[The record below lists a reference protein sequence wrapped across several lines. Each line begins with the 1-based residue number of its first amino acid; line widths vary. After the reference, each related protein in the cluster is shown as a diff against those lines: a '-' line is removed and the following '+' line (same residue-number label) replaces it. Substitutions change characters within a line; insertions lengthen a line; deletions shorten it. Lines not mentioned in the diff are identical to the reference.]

1 MIQKS
6 NDTSLDRRAMLRASL
21 FGTSAALTG
30 LTSVRRAFASV
41 SDPLAQTHCG
51 KVRGVAVE
59 GVSIFKGIPY
69 GGPTEGA
76 GRFRPPSKPQKWAG
90 IFDAT
95 RTGPRAV
102 QGPGNL
108 FQAVIGDYFCGG
120 HKEKLGLDQQK
131 DSENC
136 LVLNVLTPSLKG
148 KRPVM
153 VYIHGGG
160 FASGSGV
167 IALAADA
174 FAREEDVVLVSL
186 NHRLNVFGYTYLGEF
201 SREYAD
207 SGNAG
212 QLDLVAGLEWV
223 RDNIANFGGDPKNVT
238 IFGESGGGGKVSA
251 LMAMPAANGL
261 FGKAIVE
268 SGSSLRAST
277 REQAITRAK
286 ALLEKLGLSES
297 RVDELGKIP
306 ADKLFAAGSGLAG
319 GPVVDGRSIPQQTWD
334 PKAPEVSASVP
345 MIIGTCKDET
355 AWLIG
360 NRDASTFTLDEASL
374 RSKLADNLA
383 LPKGD
388 IEELIEIYRKAHPDA
403 KTPSD
408 LFFLITSDRG
418 TRMNAISQAER
429 KTGQDKAPAYMYY
442 FTYNTPILDGRYR
455 AFHTAELPLVLRL
468 VRYPNS
474 ENLSRQL
481 AGAWAAFA
489 RTGNPNHNGL
499 PSWPAFTTDQRATMV
514 FGEESRLVKDPDR
527 EARLKFRSLPP
538 QQPRAGRGA

>member
-1 MIQKS
+1 M
-6 NDTSLDRRAMLRASL
+6 
-21 FGTSAALTG
+21 
-30 LTSVRRAFASV
+30 
-41 SDPLAQTHCG
+41 
-51 KVRGVAVE
+51 RGVAIE
-59 GVSIFKGIPY
+59 GVSVFKGIPY
-69 GGPTEGA
+69 GGPADGA
-76 GRFRPPSKPQKWAG
+76 GRFLPPSKPQKWAG
-90 IFDAT
+90 VFDAT

-108 FQAVIGDYFCGG
+108 FEAVIGDYFCGG
-120 HKEKLGLDQQK
+120 HKDKLGLDQQK

-136 LVLNVLTPSLKG
+136 LVLNVLTPGLKG
-148 KRPVM
+148 KRPVL

-160 FASGSGV
+160 FSSGSGV

-201 SREYAD
+201 SQKYAD
-207 SGNAG
+207 SGNVG
-212 QLDLVAGLEWV
+212 QLDLIAGLEWV
-223 RDNIANFGGDPKNVT
+223 RDNIASFGGDPKNVT

-251 LMAMPAANGL
+251 LMAMPAAKGL

-268 SGSSLRAST
+268 SGSSLRVST
-277 REQAITRAK
+277 KEQAISRAK
-286 ALLEKLGLSES
+286 ALLDKCGLSEAQ
-297 RVDELGKIP
+297 VDDLQKLP
-306 ADKLFAAGSGLAG
+306 AEKLFAAAGPAG
-319 GPVVDGRSIPQQTWD
+319 GPVLDGRSIPEQTWD
-334 PKAPEVSASVP
+334 PKAPEVSANIP

-360 NRDASTFTLDEASL
+360 NRDASTFTLDDASL

-383 LPKGD
+383 LPGHD
-388 IEELIEIYRKAHPDA
+388 VEELIGIYRKAHPDA

-418 TRMNAISQAER
+418 TRMNAVSQAER
-429 KTGQDKAPAYMYY
+429 KAEQNKAAAYMYY

-468 VRYPNS
+468 VRYPDS
-474 ENLSRQL
+474 ENLSKHL
-481 AGAWAAFA
+481 AGSWAAFA
-489 RTGNPNHNGL
+489 RTGNPNHKGL
-499 PSWPAFTTDQRATMV
+499 PSWPAYTTSERATMV
-514 FGEESRLVKDPDR
+514 FGQQINLAKDPDR

-538 QQPRAGRGA
+538 QQPRAGRAG

>member
-6 NDTSLDRRAMLRASL
+6 NDTPMDRRAMLRASL
-21 FGTSAALTG
+21 LGTSSALTG
-30 LTSVRRAFASV
+30 ITTVRHALAAV
-41 SDPLAQTHCG
+41 SEPVAQTHCG
-51 KVRGVAVE
+51 KVRGVAVD

-69 GGPTEGA
+69 GGPAEGA

-95 RTGPRAV
+95 RTGARAV

-160 FASGSGV
+160 FANGSGI

-174 FAREEDVVLVSL
+174 FAREEDVVLVSV
-186 NHRLNVFGYTYLGEF
+186 NHRLNIFGYTYLGEF
-201 SREYAD
+201 SQKYAD

-251 LMAMPAANGL
+251 LMAMPAASGL
-261 FGKAIVE
+261 FGRAIVE
-268 SGSSLRAST
+268 SGSSLRASS
-277 REQAITRAK
+277 REQAVTRAK
-286 ALLEKLGLSES
+286 ALLDKFGLSES
-297 RVDELGKIP
+297 QVDELQKIP
-306 ADKLFAAGSGLAG
+306 AEKLFAAGSGLAG
-319 GPVVDGRSIPQQTWD
+319 GPLVDGRSIPQQTWD

-383 LPKGD
+383 LPKND
-388 IEELIEIYRKAHPDA
+388 IEELIEIYRKGHPDA

-429 KTGQDKAPAYMYY
+429 KTEQDKAPAYMYY

-474 ENLSRQL
+474 ENLSKHL
-481 AGAWAAFA
+481 AGSWAAFA

-499 PSWPAFTTDQRATMV
+499 PSWPAYTSGQRATMV
-514 FGEESRLVKDPDR
+514 FGTESRLVNDPDG
-527 EARLKFRSLPP
+527 EARVKFRSFPP
-538 QQPRAGRGA
+538 QGPRAVRGA